1 MKKFLSIIASLMIMT
16 TVSCSE
22 VSTVSQ
28 MSEEPQEEN
37 TTAENSVSE
46 KREDVT
52 ITMAVLEDVRNPYIK
67 EAVND
72 FNEADNGYKIV
83 FKDYMEYYDKSF
95 ETENGTTPEAFA
107 KIDTQ
112 LSLDVIESGI
122 VDIVPCRIFCDQGK
136 YDSLMKQGAFANLYD
151 FMQAENYDDSVL
163 YKHILELHETDGK
176 LCCMPLAFTIDT
188 VAGQTRYVGDKENW
202 TIDEM
207 IERWNAM
214 PEGSTFN
221 GHTTKDYVYM
231 TILRNNISSFIDF
244 ENHTTNYDSPEFIK
258 ILEFI
263 NSFDPPES
271 YKQEMNWNTPHFIM
285 NFPIYGFDDFHGSL
299 WNEQNEPVTVIGYP
313 SPDES
318 GILIDTFGDKYSVC
332 EYSSPEVKQGAWE
345 FIKTLLNY
353 DIQYDMAEGC
363 FPINYEVFEKMGEEE
378 YSKHGESNI
387 ISIQGT
393 EYDIGYLSKEEYDK
407 LVSLIDGTKKV
418 IVNIEDDITKI
429 IEEELYSMFAG
440 ERTPAETAGIIQNRA
455 GILISERY

>member
-1 MKKFLSIIASLMIMT
+1 MKKICAVLSAVMLAT
-16 TVSCSE
+16 AVSCSE

-28 MSEEPQEEN
+28 MSESMQQEISEN
-37 TTAENSVSE
+37 TTE

-52 ITMAVLEDVRNPYIK
+52 ITMAVLDDVRDPYLK
-67 EAVND
+67 EAVNN

-83 FKDYMEYYDKSF
+83 FKNYMDYYDKSY

-107 KIDTQ
+107 RIDTQ
-112 LSLDVIESGI
+112 LSLDIMESGI
-122 VDIVPCRIFCDQGK
+122 VDIVPSSVFCDSGK
-136 YDSLMKQGAFANLYD
+136 YDSLMKQGAFADLYE

-163 YKHILELHETDGK
+163 YKHILELYETDSK
-176 LCCMPLAFTIDT
+176 LCCMPLAFKIDT
-188 VAGQTRYVGDKENW
+188 VAGYTRYVGDKENW
-202 TIDEM
+202 TIEEM
-207 IERWNAM
+207 IEHWQAM

-231 TILRNNISSFIDF
+231 TILRNNISSFVDF

-285 NFPIYGFDDFHGSL
+285 NFQIYDFEGFHGSL
-299 WNEQNEPVTVIGYP
+299 WNEQGEPVTVVGYP

-318 GILIDTFGDKYSVC
+318 GILIDTYGYKYSVC

-345 FIKTLLNY
+345 FIKTLVDY
-353 DIQYDMAEGC
+353 DIQYDMIKGH
-363 FPINYEVFEKMGEEE
+363 FPVNYEVFKKKGEEE
-378 YSKHGESNI
+378 YSKYGQPDMI
-387 ISIQGT
+387 IIQGT
-393 EYDIGYLSKEEYDK
+393 EHDIGYLSPEEYNY
-407 LVSLIDGTKKV
+407 LVSLIDSAKKANV
-418 IVNIEDDITKI
+418 SIEEDITKI

-440 ERTPAETAGIIQNRA
+440 EKTPEETAQIIDNRA

>member
-1 MKKFLSIIASLMIMT
+1 MKKISAFFASLMIMT

-22 VSTVSQ
+22 VGTVSQ
-28 MSEEPQEEN
+28 ESNESQQETN
-37 TTAENSVSE
+37 KTENSVSE
-46 KREDVT
+46 EHEDVT
-52 ITMAVLEDVRNPYIK
+52 ITMAVLDGGNPYVL

-72 FNEADNGYKIV
+72 FNETDNGYKIV
-83 FKDYMEYYDKSF
+83 FKNYMEYYDKSF

-112 LSLDVIESGI
+112 LSLDIIESGI
-122 VDIVPCRIFCDQGK
+122 VDIVPDSVFCDRGK
-136 YDSLMKQGAFANLYD
+136 YDSLIQQGAFADLYE
-151 FMQAENYDDSVL
+151 FMQAENYDDTVL

-176 LCCMPLAFTIDT
+176 LCCMPLAFRIDT

-207 IERWNAM
+207 IEHWNAM

-221 GHTTKDYVYM
+221 GHTKKDYVYM

-244 ENHTTNYDSPEFIK
+244 ENNTVNYDSPEFIR

-271 YKQEMNWNTPHFIM
+271 YKQEMNWNTPQFIM
-285 NFPIYGFDDFHGSL
+285 NFPIYSFEDFHGSL
-299 WNEQNEPVTVIGYP
+299 WNEQNEPVTVVGYP
-313 SPDES
+313 SSDES
-318 GILIDTFGDKYSVC
+318 GILIDTYGYKYSIC

-345 FIKTLLNY
+345 FIKTLLSY
-353 DIQYDMAEGC
+353 DIQYDMIEGH
-363 FPINYEVFEKMGEEE
+363 FPVNYEVFKKKGEENF
-378 YSKHGESNI
+378 SKYGESDT

-393 EYDIGYLSKEEYDK
+393 EYDIGYLSPEEYDK
-407 LVSLIDGTKKV
+407 LVSLIDGAKK
-418 IVNIEDDITKI
+418 INISIEDEITKI
-429 IEEELYSMFAG
+429 IEEELYSMFKG
-440 ERTPAETAGIIQNRA
+440 EKTPEETAEIIQSRA

>member
-1 MKKFLSIIASLMIMT
+1 MRKILTMLSAFMIITA
-16 TVSCSE
+16 VSCSE

-52 ITMAVLEDVRNPYIK
+52 ITMAVLNDGAYLN
-67 EAVND
+67 EAVKD

-83 FKDYMEYYDKSF
+83 LKDYMEYYDSSF
-95 ETENGTTPEAFA
+95 DTERGANPESFA
-107 KIDTQ
+107 RIDTQ
-112 LSLDVIESGI
+112 LSLDIIESGI
-122 VDIVPCRIFCDQGK
+122 VDIVPDSVFYDNGK
-136 YDSLMKQGAFANLYD
+136 YESLIKQGAFADLYE
-151 FMQAENYDDSVL
+151 FMRSENYDDTVL

-176 LCCMPLAFTIDT
+176 LCCMPLNFNIDT

-207 IERWNAM
+207 IEHWNAM

-244 ENHTTNYDSPEFIK
+244 ENNTTNYNSPEFIK

-285 NFPIYGFDDFHGSL
+285 NFPIYGFEDFHDSL
-299 WNEQNEPVTVIGYP
+299 WNEQSEPVTVVGYP

-318 GILIDTFGDKYSVC
+318 GILIDSSGFKYSIC

-345 FIKTLLNY
+345 FIKTLLSY
-353 DIQYDMAEGC
+353 DFQYD
-363 FPINYEVFEKMGEEE
+363 N
-378 YSKHGESNI
+378 
-387 ISIQGT
+387 
-393 EYDIGYLSKEEYDK
+393 
-407 LVSLIDGTKKV
+407 
-418 IVNIEDDITKI
+418 
-429 IEEELYSMFAG
+429 
-440 ERTPAETAGIIQNRA
+440 
-455 GILISERY
+455 